1 MSSWPPGYACLL
13 LRDRRS
19 RGYAS
24 AVVTERKRDR
34 DRILDAGERAR
45 TAGGIE
51 GVGVVA
57 DQGEAHPDAV
67 SFARTTVR
75 IRCVGGFPQLTE
87 RARRQAQRVVSNL
100 ECHGF

>member
-13 LRDRRS
+13 LGDRRS
-19 RGYAS
+19 RGRAS
-24 AVVTERKRDR
+24 AVVAERKRDR

-57 DQGEAHPDAV
+57 DQGEAQHDARSV
-67 SFARTTVR
+67 DRTTVR
-75 IRCVGGFPQLTE
+75 IRCVEGVPQLTK

-100 ECHGF
+100 E